1 MTATSRKPSRPR
13 PHRPVLARIGH
24 ALRLSSLRVRILA
37 VFAIVALISA
47 VAASGI
53 AYWLTRNAVLQRAQD
68 SVIKEFR
75 DGLGRASENLPP
87 NPNSEQLA
95 AAAAQLRGTSFG
107 YEVVLVGN
115 GDSAPRTGEFTV
127 ADVPADLQEVV
138 NTPDSRGEYHMY
150 FQRVNIDGE
159 PYLICGTKV
168 VSSAEGV
175 PDGPTGYMFQSL
187 RAEQT
192 DLTSLARYLT
202 TGAVLALGAAAVLAL
217 VGARHVL
224 RPVRRLGDAARQLG
238 AGRLDTRLDVSGSD
252 ELADLARTFNDA
264 AEKLERSV
272 TELRALEASS
282 RRFVADVSHELRT
295 PLAAMT
301 AVSELLEEEADSLGE
316 QGAPA
321 ARLVVAEIDRLAT
334 LVEDL
339 MEVSRFDAGTA
350 ALILD
355 DVDIADL
362 VTACLDARAWM
373 DAVDLRSPR
382 GIVARVDARRLDVMV
397 SNLVGNALRHGG
409 SPVTVEIR
417 REPRAHAP
425 GVLVEPGAED
435 LVIDVSDTGPGI
447 PEDVLPHVFDRF
459 YKADSSRARSEGSGL
474 GLSIVMENARIHGG
488 TARASNVPGGGAKFS
503 LRLPLVP
510 PADDDRGMGGDPDAE
525 LWEPDPNDPDPGVWP
540 DEDFGTDDAGLG
552 GRRNGSS
559 DKAAESGSVS
569 AADDSHTPQDAG
581 SDNGTGTGTAQTA
594 DHASAADTGDA
605 AGGDPD
611 PSRGDGTEGAPAG
624 PADAADRDAFPE
636 THNRGGSR

>member
-1 MTATSRKPSRPR
+1 M
-13 PHRPVLARIGH
+13 
-24 ALRLSSLRVRILA
+24 RLSSLRVRILA
-37 VFAIVALISA
+37 AFAIVALISA

-53 AYWLTRNAVLQRAQD
+53 AYVLTRNAVLQRAQD

-75 DGLGRASENLPP
+75 DGLGRVSVNLPADAGP
-87 NPNSEQLA
+87 EELEVGVG
-95 AAAAQLRGTSFG
+95 QLRSTSFG
-107 YEVVLVGN
+107 YNVVLVAE
-115 GDSAPRTGEFTV
+115 GDGGKSMPDTGKFTLN
-127 ADVPADLQEVV
+127 AVPADLRKAVT
-138 NTPDSRGEYHMY
+138 TPDSQGDYHMY

-159 PYLICGTKV
+159 PFLIAGTKV
-168 VSSAEGV
+168 VSKTPGV

-202 TGAVLALGAAAVLAL
+202 TGAVLALGAAAILAL

-238 AGRLDTRLDVSGSD
+238 AGKLDTRLEVRGSD

-272 TELRALEASS
+272 SELRALEASS

-350 ALILD
+350 SLVVD

-373 DAVDLRSPR
+373 DAVDLRAPR
-382 GIVARVDARRLDVMV
+382 GILARVDARRLDVMV

-417 REPRAHAP
+417 REPRVGP
-425 GVLVEPGAED
+425 GEPGAED

-488 TARASNVPGGGAKFS
+488 TASAANVPGGGAMFS

-510 PADDDRGMGGDPDAE
+510 PVDDSDPLLHDPDEGVWDDDWDETAYDDRSFDDPPNEPVAGSGDEAGAEDAE
-525 LWEPDPNDPDPGVWP
+525 TRAPEARDAESPDVESPGA
-540 DEDFGTDDAGLG
+540 EDAAEAEDGTDDAPETRGAG
-552 GRRNGSS
+552 
-559 DKAAESGSVS
+559 
-569 AADDSHTPQDAG
+569 AADERAAPPGASSAG
-581 SDNGTGTGTAQTA
+581 SDR
-594 DHASAADTGDA
+594 DTPSS
-605 AGGDPD
+605 AGGP
-611 PSRGDGTEGAPAG
+611 R
-624 PADAADRDAFPE
+624 
-636 THNRGGSR
+636 

>member
-1 MTATSRKPSRPR
+1 VTGRKTPR
-13 PHRPVLARIGH
+13 NRRPVLARIGH
-24 ALRLSSLRVRILA
+24 AMRLSSLRVRILA
-37 VFAIVALISA
+37 AFAIVALISA
-47 VAASGI
+47 VLASGI

-75 DGLGRASENLPP
+75 DGLGRVSTNLSA
-87 NPNSEQLA
+87 NPTDAELDA
-95 AAAAQLRGTSFG
+95 AVQQLRNTSFG
-107 YEVVLVGN
+107 YAVVLVGDGTN
-115 GDSAPRTGEFTV
+115 TAATSGEFTLKE
-127 ADVPADLQEVV
+127 VPADLQKAV
-138 NTPDSRGEYHMY
+138 NTRDAQGNYHMY
-150 FQRVNIDGE
+150 FQRISIKGQ
-159 PYLICGTKV
+159 PYLVGGTKV
-168 VSSAEGV
+168 VTDTPGA

-224 RPVRRLGDAARQLG
+224 RPVRRLGNAARQLG
-238 AGRLDTRLDVSGSD
+238 AGQLDTRLDVRGSD

-272 TELRALEASS
+272 TELRALESSS

-321 ARLVVAEIDRLAT
+321 ARLVVAEIERLAT

-350 ALILD
+350 ALVLD
-355 DVDIADL
+355 EVNIADL

-382 GIVARVDARRLDVMV
+382 DIVARVDARRLDVMV

-409 SPVTVEIR
+409 SPVTVVIR
-417 REPRAHAP
+417 REPRAADP
-425 GVLVEPGAED
+425 GLLAEPDAED

-488 TARASNVPGGGAKFS
+488 TASASNVPGGGAMFS

-510 PADDDRGMGGDPDAE
+510 PDDDPADYGPDGGDFADDTGHD
-525 LWEPDPNDPDPGVWP
+525 L
-540 DEDFGTDDAGLG
+540 DDGAQLG
-552 GRRNGSS
+552 GRR
-559 DKAAESGSVS
+559 
-569 AADDSHTPQDAG
+569 
-581 SDNGTGTGTAQTA
+581 
-594 DHASAADTGDA
+594 
-605 AGGDPD
+605 
-611 PSRGDGTEGAPAG
+611 
-624 PADAADRDAFPE
+624 
-636 THNRGGSR
+636 

>member
-1 MTATSRKPSRPR
+1 M
-13 PHRPVLARIGH
+13 
-24 ALRLSSLRVRILA
+24 RLSSLRVRILA

-75 DGLGRASENLPP
+75 DGLGRASETLPP
-87 NPNSEQLA
+87 NPDAEQLA

-107 YEVVLVGN
+107 YEVVLVAD
-115 GDSAPRTGEFTV
+115 GDVAPPTGKFTV
-127 ADVPADLQEVV
+127 ADVPSDLQEVV
-138 NTPDSRGEYHMY
+138 NTPDSQGRYHMY
-150 FQRVNIDGE
+150 FQRVNIAGE

-168 VSSAEGV
+168 VSSGDGV

-238 AGRLDTRLDVSGSD
+238 AGRLDTRLDVRGSD

-373 DAVDLRSPR
+373 DAVDLRARR

-417 REPRAHAP
+417 REPRAHTP
-425 GVLVEPGAED
+425 GVLVDPDAED

-488 TARASNVPGGGAKFS
+488 TARATNMPGGGAKFS

-510 PADDDRGMGGDPDAE
+510 PADDDRAEIDDPDADG
-525 LWEPDPNDPDPGVWP
+525 WEPDPNDPDPGVWP
-540 DEDFGTDDAGLG
+540 DDVAPDGADDADETPGATTDD
-552 GRRNGSS
+552 
-559 DKAAESGSVS
+559 KADETTE
-569 AADDSHTPQDAG
+569 DDASQDA
-581 SDNGTGTGTAQTA
+581 
-594 DHASAADTGDA
+594 H
-605 AGGDPD
+605 
-611 PSRGDGTEGAPAG
+611 
-624 PADAADRDAFPE
+624 
-636 THNRGGSR
+636 HRGGSR

>member
-1 MTATSRKPSRPR
+1 MTGRFTRTRKQSAARPR
-13 PHRPVLARIGH
+13 TRRPVLARLGH

-75 DGLGRASENLPP
+75 DGLGRVSANLPA
-87 NPNSEQLA
+87 NPTEEQLNA
-95 AAAAQLRGTSFG
+95 AALQLKSTSFG
-107 YEVVLVGN
+107 YQVVLVGADD
-115 GDSAPRTGEFTV
+115 GVSAPREGEFTLS
-127 ADVPADLQEVV
+127 DVPEDLQRVV
-138 NTPDSRGEYHMY
+138 NTPDDQLKYHMY
-150 FQRVNIDGE
+150 FKRVNIDGQ

-168 VSSAEGV
+168 VAATPGGPE
-175 PDGPTGYMFQSL
+175 GPTGYMFQSL

-238 AGRLDTRLDVSGSD
+238 AGKLDTRLDVRGSD

-350 ALILD
+350 ALVLD

-382 GIVARVDARRLDVMV
+382 GIIARVDARRLDVMV

-425 GVLVEPGAED
+425 GTLVPEGAED

-488 TARASNVPGGGAKFS
+488 TAFASNVPGGGAMFS

-510 PADDDRGMGGDPDAE
+510 PADQDELDDGGTTAWRGPEVSAWADPDDVWDAYDD
-525 LWEPDPNDPDPGVWP
+525 DPADTAGTPTDESPSEGASSDDASSNGTSSDPDTSDSSDDSPSDTTRRPG
-540 DEDFGTDDAGLG
+540 G
-552 GRRNGSS
+552 GR
-559 DKAAESGSVS
+559 
-569 AADDSHTPQDAG
+569 
-581 SDNGTGTGTAQTA
+581 
-594 DHASAADTGDA
+594 
-605 AGGDPD
+605 
-611 PSRGDGTEGAPAG
+611 
-624 PADAADRDAFPE
+624 
-636 THNRGGSR
+636 

>member
-1 MTATSRKPSRPR
+1 M
-13 PHRPVLARIGH
+13 
-24 ALRLSSLRVRILA
+24 RVRILA

-75 DGLGRASENLPP
+75 DGLGRVSLELPP
-87 NPNSEQLA
+87 NPTSAELEVAAEQM
-95 AAAAQLRGTSFG
+95 RSTSFG
-107 YEVVLVGN
+107 YRVVLVGDGN
-115 GDSAPRTGEFTV
+115 SAPAEGDFTL
-127 ADVPADLQEVV
+127 ADVPEDLQKVV
-138 NTPDSRGEYHMY
+138 NTPDAAGKFHMY
-150 FQRVNIDGE
+150 FQRVNINGE
-159 PYLICGTKV
+159 PYLIAGTKV
-168 VSSAEGV
+168 VASTPGA
-175 PDGPTGYMFQSL
+175 PNGPTGYMFQSL

-238 AGRLDTRLDVSGSD
+238 AGKLDTRLEVRGSD

-272 TELRALEASS
+272 SELRALEASS

-350 ALILD
+350 SLILD

-382 GIVARVDARRLDVMV
+382 GILARVDARRLDVMV

-417 REPRAHAP
+417 REPRVHLP
-425 GVLVEPGAED
+425 GRPAAEGTED

-488 TARASNVPGGGAKFS
+488 TASASNVPGGGAKFS

-510 PADDDRGMGGDPDAE
+510 PADEDIVGLDDPDAD
-525 LWEPDPNDPDPGVWP
+525 WDDPDPGVEP
-540 DEDFGTDDAGLG
+540 GPDDLLSDEDLGLAAPG
-552 GRRNGSS
+552 GNASGNSTGNGSGNGGGS
-559 DKAAESGSVS
+559 D
-569 AADDSHTPQDAG
+569 ADDDLPG
-581 SDNGTGTGTAQTA
+581 SSGPHG
-594 DHASAADTGDA
+594 AA
-605 AGGDPD
+605 
-611 PSRGDGTEGAPAG
+611 
-624 PADAADRDAFPE
+624 
-636 THNRGGSR
+636 RGGLR

>member
-1 MTATSRKPSRPR
+1 MTGRFGRTRKQSTARPR
-13 PHRPVLARIGH
+13 SRRPVLARLGH
-24 ALRLSSLRVRILA
+24 AMRLSSLRVRILA

-75 DGLGRASENLPP
+75 DGLGRVSANLPADP
-87 NPNSEQLA
+87 TREQLDA
-95 AAAAQLRGTSFG
+95 AALQLKSTSFG
-107 YEVVLVGN
+107 YQVVLVGK
-115 GDSAPRTGEFTV
+115 DDLISAPSDGEFTLD
-127 ADVPADLQEVV
+127 DVPEDLRRVV
-138 NTPDSRGEYHMY
+138 NTTDDQLKYHMY
-150 FQRVNIDGE
+150 FKRVNIDGQ

-168 VSSAEGV
+168 VASAPGQA
-175 PDGPTGYMFQSL
+175 DGPTGYMFQSL

-238 AGRLDTRLDVSGSD
+238 AGKLDTRLDVRGSD

-350 ALILD
+350 ALVLD

-373 DAVDLRSPR
+373 DAVDLRSAR
-382 GIVARVDARRLDVMV
+382 GIIARVDARRLDVMV

-417 REPRAHAP
+417 REPRTHVP
-425 GVLVEPGAED
+425 GMLAVEGTED

-447 PEDVLPHVFDRF
+447 PEEVLPHVFDRF

-488 TARASNVPGGGAKFS
+488 TASASNVPGGGAMFS

-510 PADDDRGMGGDPDAE
+510 PADDEM
-525 LWEPDPNDPDPGVWP
+525 
-540 DEDFGTDDAGLG
+540 DDGSDTSLRLG
-552 GRRNGSS
+552 G
-559 DKAAESGSVS
+559 
-569 AADDSHTPQDAG
+569 
-581 SDNGTGTGTAQTA
+581 
-594 DHASAADTGDA
+594 
-605 AGGDPD
+605 
-611 PSRGDGTEGAPAG
+611 AP
-624 PADAADRDAFPE
+624 
-636 THNRGGSR
+636 